1 MDSKTLLLPKTTLG
15 KVSTIYFCI
24 VWWILVNKPV
34 LGILNNMVSKEGI
47 RWVLGMPI
55 NFFYVL
61 VIAVITVA
69 LTFIVLEK
77 WNVGG
82 ED

>member
-15 KVSTIYFCI
+15 KVSTVYFCI

-34 LGILNNMVSKEGI
+34 LGIFNNMVSKEGI

>member
-1 MDSKTLLLPKTTLG
+1 MDNKTLLLPKTILG

-34 LGILNNMVSKEGI
+34 LGILNNMVSEEGI

-61 VIAVITVA
+61 VITVITVG

-77 WNVGG
+77 WDVGG
-82 ED
+82 EN